1 MVRCTSR
8 ACPLKHVHIESLGP
22 AGSPLSC
29 KGHHFPST
37 SSTHTLLVTCLS
49 ILQQT
54 HTHLECLHHWHA
66 VCCLTLCRWR
76 QATMKG
82 RAMHAEHNAY
92 QPLHTHHQPADS
104 TAANTT
110 TCPGQTKAY
119 RYPRNLGLRYFMG
132 MTFRHVAGEGN
143 AGTFGAWR
151 KIK

>member
-1 MVRCTSR
+1 
-8 ACPLKHVHIESLGP
+8 
-22 AGSPLSC
+22 
-29 KGHHFPST
+29 
-37 SSTHTLLVTCLS
+37 
-49 ILQQT
+49 
-54 HTHLECLHHWHA
+54 
-66 VCCLTLCRWR
+66 
-76 QATMKG
+76 MKG

-110 TCPGQTKAY
+110 TRPGQTKAY

-151 KIK
+151 KIKIETARSRRREDAVSLLRSYLRIKPFQGRR